1 MANHIRRQIREAF
14 AAQVTGLATTG
25 ANVFQSRIQN
35 LAATDLPALRIYTE
49 QEGVQDDDIL
59 AVPYLQHREI
69 TLRVEA
75 VAKASANLD
84 DTLDQICLEV
94 EQAIG
99 ASQSSSTLGGL
110 ARLHCSL
117 TGTQIQFDGSTDI
130 NAGIATMSW
139 KVTALTMSNAP
150 NVAVTN

>member
-1 MANHIRRQIREAF
+1 MSHIRRQLREAF
-14 AAQVTGLATTG
+14 ATLVTGLATTG

-35 LAATDLPALRIYTE
+35 LAESDLPALRIYTE

-69 TLRVEA
+69 TLRCEA

-94 EQAIG
+94 EKAV
-99 ASQSSSTLGGL
+99 STNSTLGGL

-117 TGTQIQFDGSTDI
+117 TGTQIQFDNSSDL
-130 NAGIATMSW
+130 NAGMATMSW

-150 NVAVTN
+150 DVAVTN